1 MEDITHMTKT
11 NLKANHIRIEN
22 LYKSMFSEIKHT
34 SINLTDEK
42 ISITHLDK
50 KNQDPAN
57 IELYETKLVYFI
69 SYWDGY
75 SLSETEE
82 SGDIMKALKIFKR
95 YAKKMAKN
103 LKRFSDYS

>member
-1 MEDITHMTKT
+1 MTKT

-22 LYKSMFSEIKHT
+22 LYKSMFSEVKNT
-34 SINLTDEK
+34 SIDLRDDKVE
-42 ISITHLDK
+42 ITHLNEQ
-50 KNQDPAN
+50 NQDPAI
-57 IELYETKLVYFI
+57 IELSETKFGYII

-82 SGDIMKALKIFKR
+82 SNDIMKALKIFKK

-103 LKRFSDYS
+103 LKKFSDHFWFNLLF

>member
-1 MEDITHMTKT
+1 MTKT

-34 SINLTDEK
+34 SIDIRDEK
-42 ISITHLDK
+42 VEITHLNEQ
-50 KNQDPAN
+50 NQDPAI
-57 IELYETKLVYFI
+57 IELSETEIGYVI

-82 SGDIMKALKIFKR
+82 SGDIIKALKIFKR

-103 LKRFSDYS
+103 LKKFSDHI

>member
-1 MEDITHMTKT
+1 MTKT

-22 LYKSMFSEIKHT
+22 LYKSMFSEVKDTVID
-34 SINLTDEK
+34 LRDDK
-42 ISITHLDK
+42 IEIIHLNNQ
-50 KNQDPAN
+50 NQDPAI
-57 IELYETKLVYFI
+57 IELTETKFGYTI

-82 SGDIMKALKIFKR
+82 SSDLIRALKIFKR

-103 LKRFSDYS
+103 LKKFSDHI

>member
-1 MEDITHMTKT
+1 MTKT

-22 LYKSMFSEIKHT
+22 LYKSMFSEVKHT
-34 SINLTDEK
+34 SIDIRDDKVE
-42 ISITHLDK
+42 IIHLNEQ
-50 KNQDPAN
+50 NQDPAI
-57 IELYETKLVYFI
+57 IELSETKIGYVI

-82 SGDIMKALKIFKR
+82 SGDIIKSLKIFKR

-103 LKRFSDYS
+103 LKKFSDHF

>member
-69 SYWDGY
+69 SYLDMLQLRTSGVKFKMPPVEKCRDGV
-75 SLSETEE
+75 
-82 SGDIMKALKIFKR
+82 
-95 YAKKMAKN
+95 
-103 LKRFSDYS
+103 

>member
-1 MEDITHMTKT
+1 MTKT

-22 LYKSMFSEIKHT
+22 LYKSMFSEVKHT
-34 SINLTDEK
+34 SIDLRDDK
-42 ISITHLDK
+42 IEIMHLDE
-50 KNQDPAN
+50 KNQDPAI
-57 IELYETKLVYFI
+57 IELSETKIGYVV

-82 SGDIMKALKIFKR
+82 SDDILNALKIFKR

-103 LKRFSDYS
+103 LKKFSGHV

>member
-1 MEDITHMTKT
+1 MTKT

-22 LYKSMFSEIKHT
+22 LYKSMFSEVKNT
-34 SINLTDEK
+34 SIDLKDDKVE
-42 ISITHLDK
+42 ITHLNEQ
-50 KNQDPAN
+50 NQDPAI
-57 IELYETKLVYFI
+57 IELSETKFGYII

-82 SGDIMKALKIFKR
+82 SNDIMKALKIFKK

-103 LKRFSDYS
+103 LKKFSDHFWFNLLF

>member
-1 MEDITHMTKT
+1 MTKT

-22 LYKSMFSEIKHT
+22 LYKSMFSEVKNT
-34 SINLTDEK
+34 SIDLRDDKVE
-42 ISITHLDK
+42 ITHLNEQ
-50 KNQDPAN
+50 NQDPAI
-57 IELYETKLVYFI
+57 IELSETKFGYII

-82 SGDIMKALKIFKR
+82 SSDIMKALKIFKK

-103 LKRFSDYS
+103 LKKFSDHFWFILLF